1 MRNGPGSSRAHGTST
16 GTRLREESTPPTKP
30 SIAPP
35 SRSELQEPEQAAAV
49 DSPLNAFHEPAPT
62 LSYGMVLVVAGAA
75 LGLAGLLATTR
86 THDANWVSSA
96 PWWLAAATLVFSLSM
111 AVAIT
116 LSFARRL
123 DALAQAA
130 RRLAFGR
137 TSPGAEPPRSDA
149 IAALARCL
157 TRMSERIAE
166 LAAELERSSEQEQGR
181 LDLLVR
187 ERTRDLSEENEDLRR
202 VFGDTK
208 GMLSVD
214 PTGKLVGQASQ
225 VISRWLGA
233 APAADGRF
241 WDYFEQ
247 ASPGAGSRFEAA
259 WRELMQPSAEL
270 DLRRLPRTLAV
281 AERYLAV
288 EYRPVR
294 DRTGQLQRVLI
305 VLSDISI
312 PEPDPATPS

>member
-1 MRNGPGSSRAHGTST
+1 
-16 GTRLREESTPPTKP
+16 
-30 SIAPP
+30 
-35 SRSELQEPEQAAAV
+35 
-49 DSPLNAFHEPAPT
+49 
-62 LSYGMVLVVAGAA
+62 
-75 LGLAGLLATTR
+75 
-86 THDANWVSSA
+86 
-96 PWWLAAATLVFSLSM
+96 
-111 AVAIT
+111 
-116 LSFARRL
+116 
-123 DALAQAA
+123 
-130 RRLAFGR
+130 
-137 TSPGAEPPRSDA
+137 
-149 IAALARCL
+149 
-157 TRMSERIAE
+157 
-166 LAAELERSSEQEQGR
+166 
-181 LDLLVR
+181 
-187 ERTRDLSEENEDLRR
+187 
-202 VFGDTK
+202 
-208 GMLSVD
+208 MLSVD